1 MENAIKYV
9 EQMDTF
15 TTLLQKVL
23 MKNTAAV
30 DVING
35 RKFDRISIDDYTEFF
50 VDKQTS
56 IIYGAKSPLQ
66 YNPRRS
72 YGTLA
77 TVEQFDWSTNL
88 PLEGTPIE
96 GEWNAREKAIQSGYK
111 KRGRPR
117 KVVHV
122 QPTWIEKVSAS

>member
-9 EQMDTF
+9 EQMNAF
-15 TTLLQKVL
+15 TTLLRKVL
-23 MKNTAAV
+23 LKNTDAV
-30 DVING
+30 DVLAG
-35 RKFDRISIDDYTEFF
+35 RKFDRILIDDSTEFF
-50 VDKQTS
+50 VDKKPS

-77 TVEQFDWSTNL
+77 TVEQFDWTTNL
-88 PLEGTPIE
+88 PLEGTAME
-96 GEWNAREKAIQSGYK
+96 AEYTAREDAIQAGYK

-117 KVVHV
+117 KVVHT
-122 QPTWIEKVSAS
+122 QPTSIPKESV

>member
-15 TTLLQKVL
+15 LTLLRKVL
-23 MKNTAAV
+23 MKNQAAV
-30 DVING
+30 EIING
-35 RKFDRISIDDYTEFF
+35 RKFDRILIDEGVEFF

-72 YGTLA
+72 YGTLD
-77 TVEQFDWSTNL
+77 TVEQFDWTTNL

-96 GEWNAREKAIQSGYK
+96 AEWIAREDAIQAGYK

-117 KVVHV
+117 KVVHT
-122 QPTWIEKVSAS
+122 QPTFIPKESV

>member
-1 MENAIKYV
+1 MEQAIQYI
-9 EQMDTF
+9 EQFDIF
-15 TTLLQKVL
+15 LALLRKVT
-23 MKNTAAV
+23 MKNHAA
-30 DVING
+30 IETIIG
-35 RKFDRISIDDYTEFF
+35 RKFDRIVINGATSYF
-50 VDKQTS
+50 VNKHS
-56 IIYGAKSPLQ
+56 HIIYGAKSPLQ

-77 TVEQFDWSTNL
+77 TVEQFDWTTNT

-122 QPTWIEKVSAS
+122 QPTSIEKVSAS

>member
-15 TTLLQKVL
+15 LTLLRKVL
-23 MKNTAAV
+23 MKNDTAV
-30 DVING
+30 ETISG
-35 RKFDRISIDDYTEFF
+35 RKFDRIVIDEAVEYF
-50 VDKQTS
+50 VDKKNS
-56 IIYGAKSPLQ
+56 VIYGAKSALQ

-77 TVEQFDWSTNL
+77 TVEQFDWTTNM
-88 PLEGTPIE
+88 PLEGTAVE
-96 GEWNAREKAIQSGYK
+96 AEWIAREDAIQAGYK

-117 KVVHV
+117 KVVHT
-122 QPTWIEKVSAS
+122 QPTSIPKESV

>member
-15 TTLLQKVL
+15 LTLLRKVL
-23 MKNTAAV
+23 MKNQDAV
-30 DVING
+30 DVLAG
-35 RKFDRISIDDYTEFF
+35 RKFDRILIDDYTEYF

-77 TVEQFDWSTNL
+77 TVEQFDWSINM
-88 PLEGTPIE
+88 PLEGTVME
-96 GEWNAREKAIQSGYK
+96 TELAVREDAIQAGYK

-117 KVVHV
+117 KVVHT
-122 QPTWIEKVSAS
+122 QPTSIPKESV

>member
-15 TTLLQKVL
+15 LTLLRKVL
-23 MKNTAAV
+23 MKNQDAV
-30 DVING
+30 DVLAG
-35 RKFDRISIDDYTEFF
+35 RKFDRILIDDYTEYF

-56 IIYGAKSPLQ
+56 IIYGPKSPLQ

-77 TVEQFDWSTNL
+77 TVEQFDWSINM
-88 PLEGTPIE
+88 PLEGTVME
-96 GEWNAREKAIQSGYK
+96 TELAVREDAIQAGYK

-117 KVVHV
+117 KVVHT
-122 QPTWIEKVSAS
+122 QPTSIPKESV

>member
-15 TTLLQKVL
+15 LTLLRKVL
-23 MKNTAAV
+23 MKNQAAV
-30 DVING
+30 ETING
-35 RKFDRISIDDYTEFF
+35 RKFDRILIDEGVEFF

-72 YGTLA
+72 YGTLD
-77 TVEQFDWSTNL
+77 TVMQFDWTTNTPL
-88 PLEGTPIE
+88 PGSPVEA
-96 GEWNAREKAIQSGYK
+96 EWNAREKAIQSGYK

-122 QPTWIEKVSAS
+122 QPTSIEKVSTS

>member
-15 TTLLQKVL
+15 LTLLRKVL
-23 MKNTAAV
+23 MKDQAAV
-30 DVING
+30 DVLVG
-35 RKFDRISIDDYTEFF
+35 RKFDRILIDDYTEYF

-56 IIYGAKSPLQ
+56 IIYGPKSPLQ

-77 TVEQFDWSTNL
+77 TVEQFDWSINM
-88 PLEGTPIE
+88 PLEGTVME
-96 GEWNAREKAIQSGYK
+96 TELAAREDAIQAGYK

-117 KVVHV
+117 KVVHT
-122 QPTWIEKVSAS
+122 QPTFIPKESV

>member
-1 MENAIKYV
+1 MEQAIQYI
-9 EQMDTF
+9 EQFDIF
-15 TTLLQKVL
+15 LALLRKVT
-23 MKNTAAV
+23 MKNHAA
-30 DVING
+30 IETIIG
-35 RKFDRISIDDYTEFF
+35 RKFDRIVINGAASYF
-50 VDKQTS
+50 VNKHS
-56 IIYGAKSPLQ
+56 HIIYGAKSPLQ

-77 TVEQFDWSTNL
+77 TVEQFDWTTNT

>member
-15 TTLLQKVL
+15 LTLLRKVL
-23 MKNTAAV
+23 MKNQDAV
-30 DVING
+30 DVLAG
-35 RKFDRISIDDYTEFF
+35 RKFDRILIDDYTDYF

-56 IIYGAKSPLQ
+56 IIYGPKSPLQ

-77 TVEQFDWSTNL
+77 TVEQFDWSINM
-88 PLEGTPIE
+88 PLEGTVME
-96 GEWNAREKAIQSGYK
+96 TELAVREDAIQAGYK

-117 KVVHV
+117 KVVHT
-122 QPTWIEKVSAS
+122 QPTSIPKESV

>member
-15 TTLLQKVL
+15 LTLLRKVL
-23 MKNTAAV
+23 MKDQAAV
-30 DVING
+30 DVLAG
-35 RKFDRISIDDYTEFF
+35 RKFDRILIDDYTEYF

-56 IIYGAKSPLQ
+56 IIYGPKSPLQ

-77 TVEQFDWSTNL
+77 TVEQFDWSINM
-88 PLEGTPIE
+88 PLEGTVME
-96 GEWNAREKAIQSGYK
+96 TELAAREDAIQAGYK

-117 KVVHV
+117 KVVHT
-122 QPTWIEKVSAS
+122 QPTFIPKESV

>member
-1 MENAIKYV
+1 MEQAIQYI
-9 EQMDTF
+9 EQFDIF
-15 TTLLQKVL
+15 LALLRKVT
-23 MKNTAAV
+23 MKNHAA
-30 DVING
+30 IETIIG
-35 RKFDRISIDDYTEFF
+35 RKFDRIVINGTASYF
-50 VDKQTS
+50 VNKHS
-56 IIYGAKSPLQ
+56 HIIYGAKSPLQ

-77 TVEQFDWSTNL
+77 TVEQFDWTTNT

-122 QPTWIEKVSAS
+122 QPTSIEKVSAS

>member
-1 MENAIKYV
+1 MYQAIQYI
-9 EQMDTF
+9 EQFDIF
-15 TTLLQKVL
+15 LALLRKVT
-23 MKNTAAV
+23 MKNHAA
-30 DVING
+30 IETIIG
-35 RKFDRISIDDYTEFF
+35 RKFDRIVINGAASYF
-50 VDKQTS
+50 VNKHS
-56 IIYGAKSPLQ
+56 HIIYGAKSPLQ

>member
-15 TTLLQKVL
+15 LTLLRKVL
-23 MKNTAAV
+23 MKDQAAV
-30 DVING
+30 DVLVG
-35 RKFDRISIDDYTEFF
+35 RKFDRILIDDYTEYF

-56 IIYGAKSPLQ
+56 IIYGPKSPLQ

-77 TVEQFDWSTNL
+77 TVEQFDWSINM
-88 PLEGTPIE
+88 PLEGTVME
-96 GEWNAREKAIQSGYK
+96 TELAAREGAIQAGYK

-117 KVVHV
+117 KVVHT
-122 QPTWIEKVSAS
+122 QPTFIPKESV

>member
-15 TTLLQKVL
+15 LTLLRKVL

-56 IIYGAKSPLQ
+56 IIYG
-66 YNPRRS
+66 
-72 YGTLA
+72 TLD
-77 TVEQFDWSTNL
+77 TVEQFDWTTNT

-96 GEWNAREKAIQSGYK
+96 SEWNAREEAIQAGYK

-117 KVVHV
+117 KVVHT
-122 QPTWIEKVSAS
+122 QPTFIPKESV

>member
-9 EQMDTF
+9 EQMNAF
-15 TTLLQKVL
+15 TTLLRKVL
-23 MKNTAAV
+23 LKNTDAV
-30 DVING
+30 DVLAG
-35 RKFDRISIDDYTEFF
+35 RKFDRILIDDYTEFF

-77 TVEQFDWSTNL
+77 TVEQFDWTTNL
-88 PLEGTPIE
+88 PLEGTAME
-96 GEWNAREKAIQSGYK
+96 AEYTAREDAIQAGYK

-117 KVVHV
+117 KVVHT
-122 QPTWIEKVSAS
+122 QPTSIPKESV

>member
-1 MENAIKYV
+1 MEQAIQYI
-9 EQMDTF
+9 EQFDIF
-15 TTLLQKVL
+15 LALLRKVT
-23 MKNTAAV
+23 MKNHAA
-30 DVING
+30 IETIIG
-35 RKFDRISIDDYTEFF
+35 RKFDRIVINGATSYF
-50 VDKQTS
+50 VNKHS
-56 IIYGAKSPLQ
+56 HIIYGAKSPLQ

-77 TVEQFDWSTNL
+77 TVEQFDWSTNT

-122 QPTWIEKVSAS
+122 QPTSIEKVSAS

>member
-1 MENAIKYV
+1 MNDAITYV
-9 EQMDTF
+9 EQMDAF
-15 TTLLQKVL
+15 ITLLSREVALKDHVL
-23 MKNTAAV
+23 VET
-30 DVING
+30 ISG
-35 RKFDRISIDDYTEFF
+35 RKFDRILIDDYTEFF

-77 TVEQFDWSTNL
+77 TVEQFDWTTNL

-96 GEWNAREKAIQSGYK
+96 GEWNAREEAIQAGYK

-117 KVVHV
+117 KVVHT
-122 QPTWIEKVSAS
+122 QPTFIPKESV

>member
-15 TTLLQKVL
+15 LTLLRKVL
-23 MKNTAAV
+23 MKNQAAV
-30 DVING
+30 ETING
-35 RKFDRISIDDYTEFF
+35 RKFDRILIDEGVEFF

-72 YGTLA
+72 YGTLD
-77 TVEQFDWSTNL
+77 TVEQFDWTTNL

-96 GEWNAREKAIQSGYK
+96 AEWIAREDAIQAGYK

-117 KVVHV
+117 KVVHT
-122 QPTWIEKVSAS
+122 QPTFIPKESV

>member
-1 MENAIKYV
+1 MEQAIKYV

-15 TTLLQKVL
+15 LTLLRKVL
-23 MKNTAAV
+23 MKNVDAV
-30 DVING
+30 DVVNG
-35 RKFDRISIDDYTEFF
+35 RKFDRISIDDYTEYF
-50 VDKQTS
+50 VDKHTS
-56 IIYGAKSPLQ
+56 IIYGAKSPMQ

-77 TVEQFDWSTNL
+77 TVEQFDWTTNM
-88 PLEGTPIE
+88 PLEGTVIE
-96 GEWNAREKAIQSGYK
+96 GEWNARERAIRAGYK

>member
-1 MENAIKYV
+1 MEQAIQYI
-9 EQMDTF
+9 EQFDIF
-15 TTLLQKVL
+15 LALLRKVT
-23 MKNTAAV
+23 MKNHAA
-30 DVING
+30 IETIIG
-35 RKFDRISIDDYTEFF
+35 RKFDRIVINGATSYF
-50 VDKQTS
+50 VNKHS
-56 IIYGAKSPLQ
+56 HIIYGAKSPLQ

-77 TVEQFDWSTNL
+77 TVEQFDWATNT

-122 QPTWIEKVSAS
+122 QPTSIEKVSAS

>member
-1 MENAIKYV
+1 MEQAIKYV

-15 TTLLQKVL
+15 LTLLRKVL
-23 MKNTAAV
+23 MKNVDAV
-30 DVING
+30 DVVNG
-35 RKFDRISIDDYTEFF
+35 RKFDRISIDDYTEYF
-50 VDKQTS
+50 VDKHTS

-72 YGTLA
+72 YGTLD
-77 TVEQFDWSTNL
+77 TVEQFDWSTNT
-88 PLEGTPIE
+88 PLEGTPSE

-122 QPTWIEKVSAS
+122 QPTSIEKVSAS